1 MPKTIVIIQARTGS
15 SRLPGKVLFELEGRA
30 ILEHVMKRCQAANVG
45 EVIVATTTSF
55 EDLQILNICAKMNVP
70 CFCGSE
76 SDVLDRFVRCASKHN
91 ADHVVRITADCS
103 MIDPKIIDRTVYY
116 YFNKSPRA
124 DYCASRMIP
133 WAYPDGMDVEI
144 FNFRVLKS
152 AARNATSKYDREH
165 VTTWIKRNKK
175 LVRVNLP
182 SDRAFDEKMEFSID
196 TREDYEYAK
205 EIYRLLYPKN
215 PLFGLAEIEHNFI
228 NWKTMV
234 SSIILKEETN
244 ASNS

>member
-103 MIDPKIIDRTVYY
+103 MIDPNIIRATVDY
-116 YFNKSPRA
+116 YFKLRA
-124 DYCASRMIP
+124 EQDAVQYCASRMIP
-133 WAYPDGMDVEI
+133 TVYPDGMDVEI
-144 FNFRVLKS
+144 FDFHALKS
-152 AARNATSKYDREH
+152 AARNATSQYDREH
-165 VTTWIKRNKK
+165 VTTWIKRNGK
-175 LVRVNLP
+175 VIRVNLP
-182 SDRAFDEKMEFSID
+182 SERMYDEKIRLSID
-196 TREDYEYAK
+196 TREDYELAK
-205 EIYRLLYPKN
+205 EIYHVLYPKN
-215 PLFGLAEIEHNFI
+215 PLFGLEEIMKGERI
-228 NWKTMV
+228 WR
-234 SSIILKEETN
+234 
-244 ASNS
+244 